1 MAKPNSKNTSTVNDD
16 TPRLVELRA
25 LRKEQKESSQRI
37 EELKLRLFQISE
49 RHMEQ
54 AITIMKQWVRD

>member
-1 MAKPNSKNTSTVNDD
+1 MAKPNSKNAGTFADD
-16 TPRLVELRA
+16 APKLAELRA

-54 AITIMKQWVRD
+54 AINIMKQWVRG

>member
-1 MAKPNSKNTSTVNDD
+1 MAKPKSRNADAFDND
-16 TPRLVELRA
+16 TPKLAELKA
-25 LRKEQKESSQRI
+25 LRKTQREGSQRI

-54 AITIMKQWVRD
+54 AINIMKEWVRS